1 MPSGQ
6 VRLAVVPMSVGEN
19 CRETARHVTRSQE
32 EARMLRQRWSVALA
46 FALATLPS
54 GCATRTPVS
63 DMVAETA
70 SIDSVIRENIQWAIR
85 KDTAQLYR
93 TVAHDSTLFWF
104 SPDSTGTVSGFPAF
118 RRQVE
123 GLFMN
128 PAFVAVGSAFR
139 DMRIHLSRSGDVA
152 WWSCIL
158 DDRNTWQGR
167 PANWENVRWT
177 GVLERRDG
185 RWVIVQ
191 MHFSHSEEAM
201 ARALRPP
208 GTAPR
213 TR

>member
-1 MPSGQ
+1 M
-6 VRLAVVPMSVGEN
+6 
-19 CRETARHVTRSQE
+19 T
-32 EARMLRQRWSVALA
+32 RQRRAAALG
-46 FALATLPS
+46 FALLTLLP
-54 GCATRTPVS
+54 GCRTRTPVP
-63 DMVAETA
+63 DVVAETA
-70 SIDSVIRENIQWAIR
+70 RVDSVIRANIQWAVR

-104 SPDSTGTVSGFPAF
+104 SPDSAGTVSGFPAF
-118 RRQVE
+118 RQQVE

-139 DMRIHLSRSGDVA
+139 DMLIHLSRGGDVA

-177 GVLERRDG
+177 GVLEKRDG

-191 MHFSHSEEAM
+191 MHFSKSEEAM
-201 ARALRPP
+201 TRALRPP
-208 GTAPR
+208 GPR
-213 TR
+213 PPTP